1 MAESKHKQ
9 LRVQALLIIGL
20 IIFLN
25 LLASRYFYRW
35 DLTKEKRYSLSEV
48 SKQTAK
54 ELEAPMLISIYLDG
68 DFPPLIRKFQETI
81 RTTILEL
88 KQYGGY
94 RLEFEFVDPSQ
105 SPELLKQFQERG
117 FIPIPVRI
125 RTSAT
130 DVARKNMFPYAKFR
144 YKGREQYVDLLK
156 GCVYPTGEVNFE
168 KAEADLEYKLVSVMR
183 NLTKEQGGLLV
194 MLQGHGEKDLKEIPQ
209 DLGGELLNT
218 YNFATFNMKENPGMA
233 ISPDV
238 DVILIF
244 DPTEPFSERDKYELD
259 QYLIRGGNILWLV
272 GQETV
277 DLDLYQKRAT
287 LTDLRELNLD
297 DMFNRYGF
305 KINYDLIQDI
315 NCEKTEVF
323 REGPSG
329 GIFDAY
335 PWIFYPLIYSFSESP
350 INRNVETLL
359 LRNASSIDTF
369 AQENVKKSVIMTTSP
384 NSRTVE
390 GKQFIDLNQYLLDP
404 PPEQLFIG
412 KGPHITGLL
421 LEGQFNSVFTGRVSE
436 EILLDS
442 LAKEM
447 PTATFGAQNNP
458 IAPGKMVVISD
469 GDFASSKSNRGQA
482 SPYLPY
488 DNKTFLMN
496 AIDYLAGDI
505 ALTQIRSKEVVARN
519 LNKRKIAE
527 NETLIKSLN
536 LLLPIS
542 LILLFGLAR
551 YVWRKRKFSSSEK
564 RG

>member
-209 DLGGELLNT
+209 DLGGEMLNT

-259 QYLIRGGNILWLV
+259 QYLIRGGSILWV
-272 GQETV
+272 VNQETV

-287 LTDLRELNLD
+287 LTDLQELNLD

-305 KINYDLIQDI
+305 KINYNLIQDI

-323 REGPSG
+323 RDSPSG

-335 PWIFYPLIYSFSESP
+335 PWIFYPLIYSFSENP

-369 AQENVKKSVIMTTSP
+369 AQESVKKTVIMTTSP

-496 AIDYLAGDI
+496 VIDYLAGDI